1 MYAKESHANDGRRSP
16 CVSAILRFFQTPK
29 PITVRQCAQALPNFL
44 RDKPGLTEEVG
55 QAITRIDLMTY
66 KGTMPKRIL
75 IDFLDALLVWKTQ
88 PTLELQEYFLSALF
102 GSILD
107 EKSKNG
113 SFQ

>member
-1 MYAKESHANDGRRSP
+1 MRAGA
-16 CVSAILRFFQTPK
+16 
-29 PITVRQCAQALPNFL
+29 PNIL
-44 RDKPGLTEEVG
+44 RDKPERASEVG

-88 PTLELQEYFLSALF
+88 PTLELREYFLSALF

-107 EKSKNG
+107 EKSKSG

>member
-1 MYAKESHANDGRRSP
+1 MRKRYLALLPDPEANHR
-16 CVSAILRFFQTPK
+16 AIMR
-29 PITVRQCAQALPNFL
+29 AGAPNFL
-44 RDKPGLTEEVG
+44 RDKPERASEVG

-66 KGTMPKRIL
+66 KGTMLKRIL

-88 PTLELQEYFLSALF
+88 PTLDLREYFLSALF

>member
-1 MYAKESHANDGRRSP
+1 MRKRYLALLPG
-16 CVSAILRFFQTPK
+16 PK

-75 IDFLDALLVWKTQ
+75 IDFLDALLLVWKTQ
-88 PTLELQEYFLSALF
+88 PTLDLQEYFLSALF

>member
-1 MYAKESHANDGRRSP
+1 MRKRYLALLPDPEANHR
-16 CVSAILRFFQTPK
+16 AIMR
-29 PITVRQCAQALPNFL
+29 AGAPNIL
-44 RDKPGLTEEVG
+44 RDKPERASEVG

-88 PTLELQEYFLSALF
+88 PTLELREYFLSALF

>member
-1 MYAKESHANDGRRSP
+1 MRKRYLALLPG
-16 CVSAILRFFQTPK
+16 PK
-29 PITVRQCAQALPNFL
+29 PITVRQCAQALPNIL
-44 RDKPGLTEEVG
+44 RDKPERASEVG

-88 PTLELQEYFLSALF
+88 PTLELREYFLSALF

-107 EKSKNG
+107 EKSRSG